1 MFLNM
6 FQSTWQLVKNTFLKN
21 EHSISRKMVE
31 MVLALALE
39 RAISKWEILSSYVSK
54 VNMLPPPALS

>member
-1 MFLNM
+1 M
-6 FQSTWQLVKNTFLKN
+6 FQATWQLVKNTFLKN
-21 EHSISRKMVE
+21 ERTISRKIVE

-54 VNMLPPPALS
+54 VNMLPPQALS